1 MPSLGLTGH
10 TPPLN
15 TMAGLI
21 SGSTSALYAHAAA
34 SGGLGLS
41 CTTQS
46 SILTESSTSIPTS
59 GSSGVTTNG
68 AGSGLSLLGSNPA
81 HNSLSGSILSLVPGQ
96 GVAPATSQMP
106 PTSAS
111 TTTGVVGLM
120 VGNGGSVGGVGPV
133 GVNAA
138 PARPPS
144 GLKQNGSTSELMSC
158 CNFYV
163 YLL

>member
-1 MPSLGLTGH
+1 M
-10 TPPLN
+10 
-15 TMAGLI
+15 
-21 SGSTSALYAHAAA
+21 
-34 SGGLGLS
+34 
-41 CTTQS
+41 
-46 SILTESSTSIPTS
+46 
-59 GSSGVTTNG
+59 
-68 AGSGLSLLGSNPA
+68 
-81 HNSLSGSILSLVPGQ
+81 VPGQ
-96 GVAPATSQMP
+96 GGAPATSQMP

-111 TTTGVVGLM
+111 TATGVVGLM

-163 YLL
+163 SLL